1 MKTEADFFGLAILIG
16 LVQGGIQSL
25 SRSLYGRLVPPGKA
39 GEFFGIYNLMGKASS
54 ILGPLLTGVVAL
66 LTHDSRLAIVSIAIL
81 FVIGAVFLTRVQV
94 PHAAGSRP

>member
-1 MKTEADFFGLAILIG
+1 MTTEADFYGLAVLIG

-54 ILGPLLTGVVAL
+54 ILGPMLTGVVGVA
-66 LTHDSRLAIVSIAIL
+66 THDSRLGIVSVSIL
-81 FVIGAVFLTRVQV
+81 FVIGGAFLTRVRV
-94 PHAAGSRP
+94 PEPTK